1 MRCQVCNAEAPEGA
15 AFCQDCGAK
24 LPAFD
29 PATSQVDT
37 AELTSGG
44 TPRPKNAPSAS
55 RKDVPEETLWE
66 GSYSPKDMLGVFAGC
81 AVATIVLLVLAVGF
95 TNGVLRLVLLAAI
108 LVLWLA
114 AAGRLMTKRLG
125 VYYKLTN
132 QMFYHRKGVL
142 TRVTDRVELIE
153 VHDVTWQQGPFERL
167 MGVGTIIISSADRTH
182 PQLPL
187 RGIENV
193 EEVAGRID
201 RARRGEQVRRGRR
214 IDFSAID
221 GQT

>member
-1 MRCQVCNAEAPEGA
+1 
-15 AFCQDCGAK
+15 
-24 LPAFD
+24 
-29 PATSQVDT
+29 
-37 AELTSGG
+37 
-44 TPRPKNAPSAS
+44 
-55 RKDVPEETLWE
+55 
-66 GSYSPKDMLGVFAGC
+66 MLGIFVGC
-81 AVATIVLLVLAVGF
+81 GLASIVLLVLAVGF
-95 TNGVLRLVLLAAI
+95 ASGTMQLVLLLAIVVLWAAAMLRLVA
-108 LVLWLA
+108 
-114 AAGRLMTKRLG
+114 KRLG
-125 VYYKLTN
+125 VYYRLTN

-153 VHDVTWQQGPFERL
+153 VHDVTWQQGLFERL
-167 MGVGTIIISSADRTH
+167 TGVGTITISSADRTH

-187 RGIENV
+187 HGIENV